1 MILAV
6 PLGEKRLKQRG
17 YNQAELIANG
27 LAEEMQIPISKNI
40 LRRTRETRSQVGLD
54 SISRFRNVH
63 EPFHADPKAINKQI
77 VFLVDDLLTTGATL
91 VACTRA
97 LMTAGV
103 QKVYGLTVARA

>member
-6 PLGEKRLKQRG
+6 PLGKKRLKQRG
-17 YNQAELIANG
+17 YNQAELIAHG
-27 LAEEMQIPISKNI
+27 LAQEMQIPILNKI
-40 LRRTRETRSQVGLD
+40 LSRTRETRSQVGLD
-54 SISRFRNVH
+54 STSRFRNVQGA
-63 EPFHADPKAINKQI
+63 FHANPKVVKGQI

-103 QKVYGLTVARA
+103 KKVYGLTVARA